1 MKNLLIILSIFLL
14 TLPSVVNSSQ
24 SRVALVI
31 GNGAYKE
38 GPLRNPVNDARIL
51 KNVLMRAGFQ
61 VSLLENGNKR
71 QMIEAVKDFGKKLR
85 KSDVALF
92 YFSGHGSQY
101 MDRNWIFPIGID
113 IGRAQD
119 LEFETVSAQRILREM
134 EGGTN
139 KRVNIVIIDACRK
152 TPTFQGYRSASKS
165 CSS

>member
-1 MKNLLIILSIFLL
+1 MKHLLLILSIFLL

-71 QMIEAVKDFGKKLR
+71 QMLKAVKDFGKKLR
-85 KSDVALF
+85 KSDVA
-92 YFSGHGSQY
+92 
-101 MDRNWIFPIGID
+101 RK
-113 IGRAQD
+113 
-119 LEFETVSAQRILREM
+119 ET
-134 EGGTN
+134 
-139 KRVNIVIIDACRK
+139 IDAIRIAPSTK
-152 TPTFQGYRSASKS
+152 HPATGRLTSQIANSASS
-165 CSS
+165 VSG